1 MEDLEVKVFVRYSLT
16 GADESKPCRAHLSAQ
31 LTQQNGKLH
40 IALRGAGCWGYV
52 FFDSDNVVVEDSA
65 RAATWAELDDIVD
78 ELVDDLKQTLRS
90 NVAKN
95 RELKDTTPTD
105 KVVYFTV

>member
-1 MEDLEVKVFVRYSLT
+1 MEDLEVKVTVTYSLT
-16 GADESKPCRAHLSAQ
+16 GINEAKPCRAHLSAQ
-31 LTQQNGKLH
+31 LPEQNGKLH

-65 RAATWAELDDIVD
+65 RAATWSELDDVIN

-95 RELKDTTPTD
+95 SALKDSIPPD
-105 KVVYFTV
+105 KVMYFTV